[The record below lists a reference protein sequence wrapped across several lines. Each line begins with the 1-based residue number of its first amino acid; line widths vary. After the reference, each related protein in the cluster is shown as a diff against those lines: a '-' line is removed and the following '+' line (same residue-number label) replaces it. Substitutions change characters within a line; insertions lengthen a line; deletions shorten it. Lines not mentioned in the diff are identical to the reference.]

1 MLSGCILGLCR
12 GESQAKICKP
22 QRDRSMG
29 ISSLRRLMTFASWR
43 RKSQKLQRDF
53 GAQEAETASGRGTR
67 DLGFGTGTG
76 MRDSGWGFG
85 MRGSGSGIRDS
96 VLPSPIAHGLAGVA
110 AGWIV
115 DPPPH
120 GDRSAAWIRVALFV
134 AAGVAADLDLLAGAH
149 SGPTHGLGAAVLV
162 GVAVWVCSAGL
173 QASQS
178 GHDVDGKA
186 GLKASAT
193 RRFALAVAAAYAS
206 HTLLDWL
213 GSDTRAPV
221 GIMALWPFSR
231 DYYESRLH
239 VFMAIS
245 RRYWLGEFWT
255 YNLRALARELVILLP
270 LVAAVVLFRRRAGRA
285 SGGPPSRPCRPSG
298 SSPRRP

>member
-1 MLSGCILGLCR
+1 M
-12 GESQAKICKP
+12 
-22 QRDRSMG
+22 
-29 ISSLRRLMTFASWR
+29 
-43 RKSQKLQRDF
+43 
-53 GAQEAETASGRGTR
+53 
-67 DLGFGTGTG
+67 
-76 MRDSGWGFG
+76 
-85 MRGSGSGIRDS
+85 
-96 VLPSPIAHGLAGVA
+96 
-110 AGWIV
+110 
-115 DPPPH
+115 
-120 GDRSAAWIRVALFV
+120 RVALFA

-149 SGPTHGLGAAVLV
+149 SGPTHGLGGAAIVGALV
-162 GVAVWVCSAGL
+162 WIWGSGMGGSRTAPTTPERGKFAG
-173 QASQS
+173 
-178 GHDVDGKA
+178 
-186 GLKASAT
+186 
-193 RRFALAVAAAYAS
+193 RFALAVAAAYAS

-245 RRYWLGEFWT
+245 RRYWLPEFWT

-285 SGGPPSRPCRPSG
+285 SGGPPFRPCRPSG